1 MTADASPAGTSH
13 PRRLAKSLGM
23 AALLVGVAVALAD
36 SSIVVLALPDLLK
49 QFDTSIESVSW
60 VVTAYNVALACV
72 AFVVARTALR
82 SLDAA
87 RLAQVGGLF
96 FFAASLACA
105 LSSGV
110 WELVAFRSV
119 QGAGAALFVVG
130 ALPLVRAAAS
140 TPARGTALWA
150 GAGIFGAALGPA
162 AGGLLTD
169 VFSWRAIFYAQAPIA
184 AVGLVASLR
193 LRAVKPEAVPAAL
206 RSRRARWAEGL
217 ALALASAALVG
228 LLFLA
233 VLLLIDVWR
242 LSPLAAAGVVSVIPL
257 ATLLAQPF
265 ASSRGFGLTAAGA
278 ILLAGGLA
286 GMAFLPARNLGW
298 VVAALAIAGAG
309 LGLLLPTLTHRVLGA
324 HDSPVLS
331 GAESIWI
338 RHAGLVA
345 GLLIITPLLTSD
357 LSAAG
362 TSAKLRGISAVLD
375 APVPASTKL
384 RLAIDLAPVLS
395 RPAREGLPDVTKTL
409 AAKHE
414 SSLTTIGHVL
424 DRIVVATVTR
434 AFRRSFLVAGL
445 FALLA
450 FVPLAVLDR
459 SGIPSRRRFQ
469 APAVA
474 ILVVA
479 ALVGAELAR
488 GGASFG
494 TKPELLAP
502 CAPRSTPATGGAGG
516 QVQQAILS
524 GLDRISCRLGVRREQ
539 LVANLA
545 SAGSRSG
552 IAAEVA
558 LLAPLIGGVPDWLKE
573 LLGIGK

>member
-1 MTADASPAGTSH
+1 
-13 PRRLAKSLGM
+13 
-23 AALLVGVAVALAD
+23 
-36 SSIVVLALPDLLK
+36 
-49 QFDTSIESVSW
+49 
-60 VVTAYNVALACV
+60 
-72 AFVVARTALR
+72 
-82 SLDAA
+82 
-87 RLAQVGGLF
+87 
-96 FFAASLACA
+96 
-105 LSSGV
+105 
-110 WELVAFRSV
+110 
-119 QGAGAALFVVG
+119 
-130 ALPLVRAAAS
+130 
-140 TPARGTALWA
+140 
-150 GAGIFGAALGPA
+150 
-162 AGGLLTD
+162 
-169 VFSWRAIFYAQAPIA
+169 
-184 AVGLVASLR
+184 
-193 LRAVKPEAVPAAL
+193 
-206 RSRRARWAEGL
+206 
-217 ALALASAALVG
+217 
-228 LLFLA
+228 
-233 VLLLIDVWR
+233 
-242 LSPLAAAGVVSVIPL
+242 
-257 ATLLAQPF
+257 
-265 ASSRGFGLTAAGA
+265 
-278 ILLAGGLA
+278 
-286 GMAFLPARNLGW
+286 
-298 VVAALAIAGAG
+298 
-309 LGLLLPTLTHRVLGA
+309 
-324 HDSPVLS
+324 
-331 GAESIWI
+331 
-338 RHAGLVA
+338 
-345 GLLIITPLLTSD
+345 
-357 LSAAG
+357 
-362 TSAKLRGISAVLD
+362 VLD

-450 FVPLAVLDR
+450 VVPLAVLGR